1 MSVLFAAIVGVAIAL
16 FGTFPLVWALELG
29 LRHDARATVGR
40 GLAGVLVS
48 FATSS
53 VMLLG
58 AYLMLGPSFR
68 DCGIAFVVAMV
79 VVWSV
84 ESVRAYMTL

>member
-1 MSVLFAAIVGVAIAL
+1 MSALFAAIVGAAVAL
-16 FGTFPLVWALELG
+16 FGMFPLVWALELG
-29 LRHDARATVGR
+29 FRHDERATVGR

-48 FATSS
+48 FAISS

-68 DCGIAFVVAMV
+68 DCGIAFVVTLV
-79 VVWSV
+79 LVWSI